1 MVRIDTATVGAT
13 VGRAV
18 SRLLG
23 ALSWLV
29 ATLWHLA
36 ARLWSLLRALGRWLR
51 SAATEAVS
59 WTGRAF
65 EGPIRRAVAG
75 PVRTALLGRRADVSL
90 LVAFAA
96 PVAALAAAWW
106 VDASVGYEAL
116 QRMTEGTWDGTN
128 PSALVFV
135 AVGGLVALGAVSAAV
150 NSGLVPT
157 TLLVAAPVFG
167 ATVTRYGTEV
177 RYSWGTGVVSLP
189 DAVAGAAAVAAAFGV
204 PLAVC
209 GFLLG
214 TGLKRAAEVVARE
227 SGAAAGFDR

>member
-1 MVRIDTATVGAT
+1 MVQIDTTT

-23 ALSWLV
+23 VLSWLV
-29 ATLWHLA
+29 GALWRLVT
-36 ARLWSLLRALGRWLR
+36 RLWAPLRAAGRR
-51 SAATEAVS
+51 FRAAVATVVPRAR
-59 WTGRAF
+59 RAF
-65 EGPIRRAVAG
+65 AGPVRRALAG
-75 PVRTALLGRRADVSL
+75 PVRTVLLGRRADVSL
-90 LVAFAA
+90 LVTLAT
-96 PVAALAAAWW
+96 PVAAFAVAWW

-128 PSALVFV
+128 PSTLVFV
-135 AVGGLVALGAVSAAV
+135 AVAVLVALGAVSAAV

-157 TLLVAAPVFG
+157 TLLVAVPLFG

-189 DAVAGAAAVAAAFGV
+189 DAVAVAAAVAAVFGV

-214 TGLKRAAEVVARE
+214 AGLKRAVAVVTRESEVVA
-227 SGAAAGFDR
+227 GFER